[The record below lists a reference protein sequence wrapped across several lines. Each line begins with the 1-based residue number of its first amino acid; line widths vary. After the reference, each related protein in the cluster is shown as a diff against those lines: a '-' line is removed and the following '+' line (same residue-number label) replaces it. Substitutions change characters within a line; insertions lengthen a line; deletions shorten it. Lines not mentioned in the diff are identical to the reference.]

1 MTHSRKRALC
11 WLYAALMTL
20 AVLLFAF
27 LGTEVRYAV
36 NDDAAIMRSFLGYES
51 GVPADFQIYIHG
63 ILAKPL
69 YWLSMAFPLLPWFSY
84 LQSALLGLAC
94 LIIAKSI
101 LQCFVKHEKP
111 LWAGAVL
118 ALAFL
123 LTLCLKYICRMT
135 FTQTSALLG
144 AAAVLQMLS
153 IEHDRGG
160 WRVVIGM
167 LGALALA
174 VLSYALRQIT
184 ALPVLAFCGLAFVV
198 ILWAEYGKKRS
209 WKPMLLSLALVAVVM
224 GGLVIAREVEIQNS
238 DAQDYL
244 AWQESNTD
252 VIDYYGMK
260 NVPQEAYDLV
270 GWESETIVMANKWCF
285 LDSDISTEA
294 FQKLDAYM
302 EAHDTRTLAD
312 RLSQGW
318 ADVVKVITQNPVD
331 MRCLLLGLLA
341 GITGLICALCKRR
354 LSIAFGYA
362 AAALG
367 ALAMIAYLAF
377 GGRLPLRALLMVT
390 LPVSALFVGWLPSV
404 LPRRLSLPAA
414 LLCAAIAVWCAC
426 LFVPGYLP
434 NEEEDLVLG
443 NAMGDLEEYA
453 LSEPESLFIY
463 DDTLVGA
470 DLRAFPDYSEGM
482 PTNITFWGGWGM
494 RSPENVK
501 LFERYGIDLASF
513 DPETLLREDVFI
525 ASGRVDPPPT
535 VILEW
540 LQAKVSPD
548 VDWEIWSEYGNVY
561 IFHFYNY

>member
-36 NDDAAIMRSFLGYES
+36 NDDAGIMRAFLGYES
-51 GVPADFQIYIHG
+51 GEPADFHIYIHG
-63 ILAKPL
+63 LLAKPL
-69 YWLSMAFPLLPWFSY
+69 CLISNLFPLIPWFSY
-84 LQSALLGLAC
+84 LQAALLGLSC
-94 LIIAKSI
+94 LIIAKSVM
-101 LQCFVKHEKP
+101 QCFVKYEKP

-118 ALAFL
+118 AAAFL
-123 LTLCLKYICRMT
+123 IALCLKYICRMT

-160 WRVVIGM
+160 WRVILGM
-167 LGALALA
+167 AGALVLVA
-174 VLSYALRQIT
+174 LSYSLRQIT
-184 ALPVLAFCGLAFVV
+184 ALPLLAFCGLAFVV
-198 ILWAEYGKKRS
+198 IFLCEYWKKRPLL
-209 WKPMLLSLALVAVVM
+209 PMVISLVLVAAVM
-224 GGLVIAREVEIQNS
+224 GGLVIAREIEIRNS
-238 DAQDYL
+238 DAAEYL

-252 VIDYYGMK
+252 VIDFYGMK
-260 NVPQEAYDLV
+260 NVPQEATDLV
-270 GWESETIVMANKWCF
+270 GWDSTTTVMANKWCF

-294 FQKLDAYM
+294 FLTLDAYM
-302 EAHDTRTLAD
+302 KEHDTRTLSD
-312 RLSQGW
+312 RLTQGW
-318 ADVVKVITQNPVD
+318 ADFVKVIVQNPVD
-331 MRCLLLGLLA
+331 MRCLLVGLLA
-341 GITGLICALCKRR
+341 CGIGLVCALCQRR
-354 LSIAFGYA
+354 WAVVFGFA
-362 AAALG
+362 AAVLG
-367 ALAMIAYLAF
+367 SMAMMAYLAL
-377 GGRLPLRALLMVT
+377 GGRLPLRALLMVA
-390 LPVSALFVGWLPSV
+390 LPASALFCGLLPAV
-404 LPRRLSLPAA
+404 LPRKLSLPVAV
-414 LLCAAIAVWCAC
+414 LGLVIAVWCAC
-426 LFVPGYLP
+426 LFVPAYLP

-501 LFERYGIDLASF
+501 LFERYGIDLANF

-525 ASGRVDPPPT
+525 ASGRVDPPPM

-540 LQAKVSPD
+540 LQEKVSPD